1 MAGRSVSERPAWAR
15 IFVPPRGPLL
25 ASARG
30 LGAMS
35 GPERQ
40 VERSLQWGIWWSG
53 CPCVRL
59 VPCRLPVHPFSHRL
73 PQSRPTDT
81 VSFLL
86 CGCGDRCSWS
96 TAAARWPFS
105 WHGAGG
111 SVCFLSA
118 ELYDQACCLLLRSGV
133 TSMDALFD

>member
-1 MAGRSVSERPAWAR
+1 MAARSVSERPAWAW

-53 CPCVRL
+53 CPCIRL
-59 VPCRLPVHPFSHRL
+59 VPCRLTGHPFSYRL

-81 VSFLL
+81 EFPSCFVGVGTGAAGPQLL
-86 CGCGDRCSWS
+86 LDGRFPGTVLVALSASSRQNFMLRH
-96 TAAARWPFS
+96 A
-105 WHGAGG
+105 
-111 SVCFLSA
+111 VCF
-118 ELYDQACCLLLRSGV
+118 
-133 TSMDALFD
+133 